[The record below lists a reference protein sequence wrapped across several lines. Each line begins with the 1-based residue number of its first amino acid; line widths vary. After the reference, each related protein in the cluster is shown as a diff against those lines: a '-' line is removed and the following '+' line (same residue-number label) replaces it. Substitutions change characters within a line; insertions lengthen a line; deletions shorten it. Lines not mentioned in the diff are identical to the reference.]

1 MDFENMYF
9 HGLAG
14 NIVVINQDKL
24 VIDTSLTQLESIIK
38 LGGIMSRSKLK
49 ENGVVYSWKPVY
61 NGEDCISV
69 CVKNPLEEE
78 FMDENEGFES
88 AYVPYVQRDR
98 ISIIIDES
106 INEHCEFREVKG
118 NCLPGERQVKDK
130 IDSSFFVGIGVMFE
144 NEESQMEAVSRI
156 RNLLQEYNVDL
167 PIVDKNFSLIE
178 EESIKL

>member
-24 VIDTSLTQLESIIK
+24 VIDTSLTQFESIIK

-49 ENGVVYSWKPVY
+49 ENGVVY
-61 NGEDCISV
+61 
-69 CVKNPLEEE
+69 VKNPLEEE

-88 AYVPYVQRDR
+88 AYIPYVQRDR